1 MLDPLIDQLERVADA
16 GVGDVSQVAAAER
29 TVSLIRVIEAD
40 IVERL
45 ELAKV
50 NFINIFGALPD
61 NPQFDFMFVSQA
73 VPKSIDNIISKAPA
87 LLAAYSSYLARL
99 CIGLER
105 C

>member
-16 GVGDVSQVAAAER
+16 GVGDVSVAAAER

-73 VPKSIDNIISKAPA
+73 VPK
-87 LLAAYSSYLARL
+87 YR
-99 CIGLER
+99 
-105 C
+105 